1 MNHEVTVDELF
12 NVLSELD
19 ETCRIELNRFNPSAV
34 YNSDGSQIGEIQW
47 RTPYAQYVE
56 YNTED

>member
-19 ETCRIELNRFNPSAV
+19 ETCRIELNRFNPSSV
-34 YNSDGSQIGEIQW
+34 YNSDGKEIGEIQW